1 MSTTVEIEKI
11 HDEKVEKLVKE
22 YVHTVN
28 LADAR
33 LRSAQ
38 RCY

>member
-11 HDEKVEKLVKE
+11 HDEKVEKLAMEFVD
-22 YVHTVN
+22 TVD

-33 LRSAQ
+33 L
-38 RCY
+38 